1 MTEDR
6 FQPDPAES
14 ALVKLDTGVP
24 HIARVYDYLLGG
36 KDNYAV
42 DREAGDEFA
51 KTMPSILVGVRECR
65 AFLARTVRFLAA
77 ECGIRQFL
85 DLGTGLPT
93 ADNIHEVAQRAVP
106 ECRIVYVDN
115 DPIVLTHARALL
127 TSSDEGR
134 TAYIDADLRDTAQ
147 ILDAARG
154 TLDFTH
160 PVAVMLVGV
169 LHCIPD
175 KDDPLGI
182 VRQLLDAVPSGS
194 YLVLGHPANDIEVS
208 ATAAATS
215 GLNNKLA
222 EPVTF
227 RSRDQVARFLDGL
240 VVLEPGLVQYPQWR
254 PDPNAEPTGPVS
266 AWCAVARKA

>member
-6 FQPDPAES
+6 FQPDLAEPV
-14 ALVKLDTGVP
+14 LTKLDTSVP

-36 KDNYAV
+36 KDNYAA

-51 KTMPSILVGVRECR
+51 KMMPSILVGVRECR
-65 AFLARTVRFLAA
+65 AFLARTVRFLVA
-77 ECGIRQFL
+77 ECGISQFL
-85 DLGTGLPT
+85 DIGTGLPT
-93 ADNIHEVAQRAVP
+93 ADNIHEIAQRAIP

-115 DPIVLTHARALL
+115 DPMVLTHARALL

-134 TAYIDADLRDTAQ
+134 TAYIHADLRNTEK

-154 TLDFTH
+154 TLDFAD
-160 PVAVMLVGV
+160 PVAVMLVGI

-182 VRQLLDAVPSGS
+182 VRRLMAAVPPGS
-194 YLVLGHPANDIEVS
+194 YLVLGHPASDIEAD
-208 ATAAATS
+208 ATASATS
-215 GLNNKLA
+215 GLNNKLS

-227 RSRDQVARFLDGL
+227 RSHDEVTRLLDGIE
-240 VVLEPGLVQYPQWR
+240 VLEPGLVQYPQWR
-254 PDPNAEPTGPVS
+254 PGLDTRPTGPVS